1 MDVRLRAAIIRFI
14 YVDVN
19 GSFDRTGDFRPGG
32 IIIPGWGGVAEHR
45 GRGRRLPEERICTW
59 QRTERQLPEKVSRV
73 AGHPSISSPFDSLRV
88 ALIFVS
94 FHSALSPLPLRSA
107 KLKEPRVRTCLEK
120 FSRNQP
126 RSENSSLGFGFRK
139 WTSRL

>member
-1 MDVRLRAAIIRFI
+1 MIASSDHSVYLRGRQRFVRS
-14 YVDVN
+14 N
-19 GSFDRTGDFRPGG
+19 GRLSTRRNNNSGG
-32 IIIPGWGGVAEHR
+32 GGGVAEHR